1 MFHPVL
7 LLFGIIILAKWA
19 TEFALNILNRR
30 HIDQC
35 RGGIPE
41 AFKEV
46 MTQESYDKSISYS
59 FDKSRFA
66 EIEGIVDTILVG
78 VFLFLGVLPWCYD
91 IFTSWLGE
99 GIWSQSLI
107 LLLVSVFLSLFSL
120 PLEWWEQ
127 FKIESKYGFNTSSAK
142 LWISDKLKGLAL
154 TFIIGYPMIVMLLG
168 FFHLFERTWW
178 IWGFLA
184 FFIFQ
189 LLMVIL
195 YPMIIM
201 PLFNKLEPL
210 GEGSLKD
217 RLMKLSKKTGFLAKT
232 IQVIDG
238 SKRSTHSNAFFTGF
252 GRFRRIVL
260 FDTLIEQLQDE
271 ELEGVL
277 AHEIGHYKKG
287 HVPKMLI
294 ISALTGLGA
303 FAALGWL
310 AGSAWFIE
318 SFGFTVPNPE
328 TGEGTIYTQLV
339 PAILLFTI
347 LSSYVTFWFAPFS
360 NSMSRRHEYEADA
373 FASVMIRSPQPLILA
388 LRKLHEKNLSNL
400 TPHPFYSRFYYS
412 HPTLL
417 EREDALNSRMMEE
430 SVTP

>member
-1 MFHPVL
+1 MFNSVSII
-7 LLFGIIILAKWA
+7 FAFIILAKWL
-19 TEFALNILNRR
+19 TELTLNRLNRR
-30 HIDQC
+30 HIEHC
-35 RGGIPE
+35 KGLIPE
-41 AFKEV
+41 AFRDV
-46 MTQESYDKSISYS
+46 MNQESYDRSVSYS
-59 FDKSRFA
+59 LDKSRLS
-66 EIEGIVDTILVG
+66 EVEGIVDTFLVTAF
-78 VFLFLGVLPWCYD
+78 VFAGILPWIYESLSGL
-91 IFTSWLGE
+91 TGN
-99 GIWSQSLI
+99 GIWAQSLV
-107 LLLVSVFLSLFSL
+107 LLLVMVIMGLFSL

-127 FKIESKYGFNTSSAK
+127 FRLETRYGFNKSSPK
-142 LWISDKLKGLAL
+142 LWVTDKLKGVAL
-154 TFIIGYPMIVMLLG
+154 TFVIGYPMVLLLLA
-168 FFHLFERTWW
+168 FFNLFEKTWW

-184 FFIFQ
+184 FFLFQ

-201 PLFNKLEPL
+201 PLFNKLSPL
-210 GEGSLKD
+210 SDGPLKD
-217 RLMKLSKKTGFLAKT
+217 RLLRLSEKTGFHAKT

-260 FDTLIEQLQDE
+260 FDTLISQLNPK

-294 ISALTGLGA
+294 ISALTGLTA
-303 FAALGWL
+303 FAVLGWL
-310 AGSAWFIE
+310 AGSTWFIE
-318 SFGFTVPNPE
+318 EFGFSAHTEV
-328 TGEGTIYTQLV
+328 GGTLYNRVV

-347 LSSYVTFWFAPFS
+347 LSGYVTFWFGPFS
-360 NSMSRRHEYEADA
+360 NTMSRKHEYEADA
-373 FASVMIRSPQPLILA
+373 FASAMIESPEPLIGA

-417 EREDALNSRMMEE
+417 EREDALNSRMVDELA
-430 SVTP
+430 VH